1 MPQSGKKQD
10 QDLSPQPS
18 LIWDYYL
25 HYSHFCAGYRHGD
38 SHLTCSKPT
47 KETDGGKVAACM
59 QWSFLSLSF
68 SKRKFKFDFTAKD
81 AQTAC
86 ERKTHIFS
94 YPHTALML
102 NKQHAN
108 PAFSYGVNIAFISV
122 PPILS
127 KCDVVG
133 GPGAS
138 TGKNL
143 LTELYPLLDVINR
156 ASQMSE
162 LEDDLINMT

>member
-1 MPQSGKKQD
+1 MRK
-10 QDLSPQPS
+10 LQP
-18 LIWDYYL
+18 
-25 HYSHFCAGYRHGD
+25 
-38 SHLTCSKPT
+38 TCS
-47 KETDGGKVAACM
+47 EV
-59 QWSFLSLSF
+59 FSLSF
-68 SKRKFKFDFTAKD
+68 SKRKFKFDFTPKD
-81 AQTAC
+81 AQAAC
-86 ERKTHIFS
+86 ERKTHVFS
-94 YPHTALML
+94 YPHTVLMI

-108 PAFSYGVNIAFISV
+108 PAFSYGINTAFICV

-156 ASQMSE
+156 VSQMSE
-162 LEDDLINMT
+162 LEDDLTNMT